1 MIISRVYGAQ
11 QMANTHTMMARDLA
25 IFLSLARRLGWMLLL
40 GEGFSLPILGE
51 EHWEGMEPLLVS
63 FKPEFLERRTPSP
76 WSAAGSL
83 S

>member
-1 MIISRVYGAQ
+1 
-11 QMANTHTMMARDLA
+11 
-25 IFLSLARRLGWMLLL
+25 MLLL